1 MSDAGHAE
9 RLARDKAN
17 RLRALDPRESFLV
30 QAPAGSGKTELLIQ
44 RYLALLARVDAP
56 HRVVAMTFTRKAA
69 SEMRER
75 VIGALR
81 DGRDDV
87 PIESDHQRATRALA
101 KAVLVHGDAL
111 GWSLLEHPAALAIF
125 TIDALSGTL
134 ARQAPITSRLGAAP
148 RVIERAEALYAEAAR
163 NSLTEADPA
172 DERWRVLLA
181 HLDNN
186 AQQVVALIAAML
198 AKREQWLPH
207 VVGKDSDKLRAQI
220 ESVLRAEIDAELSA
234 AHAAFDT
241 PTLNALARC
250 AGQAAEYLRAD
261 DAKAALARALERC
274 LARGGLPAPHHDDL
288 AAWKEVADWLLVG
301 KKPVARKTMDKRAG
315 VPSKD
320 VDGGRLKAEVTAML
334 DALADRQEL
343 LGALHRARNLPAA
356 RFADA
361 DWATVAA
368 LLHVLPQAA
377 AQLTVVFAAH
387 GAVDFAQLTVAAL
400 EALGNPDAPSDVLLR
415 LDLTIDHLLID
426 EFQDTS
432 VAQFRLVELL
442 TAGWTLG
449 DGRTIFAVGDP
460 MQSIYKFRDAEVRL
474 FLEARAKGRIGTVP
488 VQFIDLARNFR
499 SQGHLVAW
507 ANRAF
512 PRILGER
519 NEPWRGAVA
528 FAAAAETHPASGDGP
543 PTLEVVGNRADEAAR
558 VVEHVN
564 DAIAAGARDVAILVR
579 ARGDLDEILPAL
591 RAASVPFAAVELDA
605 LGMRQA
611 VLDLLSLTHA
621 LLQPADRLASFSVL
635 RAPWCGLV
643 LADLCVVGKH
653 LEYGLA
659 NLFKRLDSIE
669 GLSDDGRARVARIAN
684 VLAPA
689 FGEQGRVDIAD
700 RVRGAWLALGGPATI
715 DDAVDFPAVED
726 FLALLRAHAA
736 GGDIDDWQA
745 LQDELAVR
753 FVTSAEEAITKV
765 KVMTL
770 FRAKGLEF
778 DAVIIPGLARTPPS
792 DDTNLLRWR
801 TREQGLLL
809 ASVEG
814 RGGSP
819 NPVYDYL
826 KWLGATED
834 EHELGRMLY
843 VGVTRAKRRLHLI
856 GVADAMVDANG
867 TRTWRTPRSASA
879 LGRLWKVIDDIPP
892 PREGAEPAPD
902 VALPSPPL
910 RRLPSTFS
918 LPALPESVKAPPSRA
933 AAILPAPVFEWART
947 GAAAIGTVTHRL
959 LAQMAG
965 LHASVFDAPR
975 TGLERRIRIE
985 LAAEGVDAGALD
997 AATRDVLDAIDAVRI
1012 DPRGRWLFDATHAD
1026 AMSEWPLAGTDNG
1039 AIVHVTLDRSFVT
1052 DGCRWIVD
1060 FKTGRHEGG
1069 AVDAFLAR
1077 EVERYRGQLE
1087 RYARVVRSLDTRPI
1101 RLALYYPLV
1110 EGGWRDWAF
1119 EPAGTQASLF

>member
-1 MSDAGHAE
+1 
-9 RLARDKAN
+9 
-17 RLRALDPRESFLV
+17 
-30 QAPAGSGKTELLIQ
+30 
-44 RYLALLARVDAP
+44 
-56 HRVVAMTFTRKAA
+56 
-69 SEMRER
+69 
-75 VIGALR
+75 
-81 DGRDDV
+81 
-87 PIESDHQRATRALA
+87 
-101 KAVLVHGDAL
+101 
-111 GWSLLEHPAALAIF
+111 LE
-125 TIDALSGTL
+125 
-134 ARQAPITSRLGAAP
+134 
-148 RVIERAEALYAEAAR
+148 
-163 NSLTEADPA
+163 
-172 DERWRVLLA
+172 
-181 HLDNN
+181 
-186 AQQVVALIAAML
+186 
-198 AKREQWLPH
+198 
-207 VVGKDSDKLRAQI
+207 
-220 ESVLRAEIDAELSA
+220 
-234 AHAAFDT
+234 
-241 PTLNALARC
+241 
-250 AGQAAEYLRAD
+250 
-261 DAKAALARALERC
+261 
-274 LARGGLPAPHHDDL
+274 
-288 AAWKEVADWLLVG
+288 
-301 KKPVARKTMDKRAG
+301 
-315 VPSKD
+315 
-320 VDGGRLKAEVTAML
+320 
-334 DALADRQEL
+334 
-343 LGALHRARNLPAA
+343 
-356 RFADA
+356 
-361 DWATVAA
+361 
-368 LLHVLPQAA
+368 AA

-753 FVTSAEEAITKV
+753 FVTSAEEDSAGC
-765 KVMTL
+765 
-770 FRAKGLEF
+770 R
-778 DAVIIPGLARTPPS
+778 
-792 DDTNLLRWR
+792 
-801 TREQGLLL
+801 
-809 ASVEG
+809 
-814 RGGSP
+814 P
-819 NPVYDYL
+819 NGCRDSRP
-826 KWLGATED
+826 ATERIAT
-834 EHELGRMLY
+834 GRAASR
-843 VGVTRAKRRLHLI
+843 GH
-856 GVADAMVDANG
+856 VA
-867 TRTWRTPRSASA
+867 
-879 LGRLWKVIDDIPP
+879 
-892 PREGAEPAPD
+892 
-902 VALPSPPL
+902 
-910 RRLPSTFS
+910 RRLPERRSRNGGRS
-918 LPALPESVKAPPSRA
+918 CPASPRLARHRVMRFAQGLGYDGFTAVPSDPAGGSDA
-933 AAILPAPVFEWART
+933 AVE
-947 GAAAIGTVTHRL
+947 GAAGTCPLGHR
-959 LAQMAG
+959 A
-965 LHASVFDAPR
+965 
-975 TGLERRIRIE
+975 RIE
-985 LAAEGVDAGALD
+985 
-997 AATRDVLDAIDAVRI
+997 
-1012 DPRGRWLFDATHAD
+1012 F
-1026 AMSEWPLAGTDNG
+1026 
-1039 AIVHVTLDRSFVT
+1039 
-1052 DGCRWIVD
+1052 
-1060 FKTGRHEGG
+1060 
-1069 AVDAFLAR
+1069 
-1077 EVERYRGQLE
+1077 
-1087 RYARVVRSLDTRPI
+1087 
-1101 RLALYYPLV
+1101 
-1110 EGGWRDWAF
+1110 
-1119 EPAGTQASLF
+1119 